1 MAAGTVGYTDTRGNK
16 DYLSMIASQIKNRVT
31 EASDMAN
38 EERQFAEEKAE
49 AGGTSL
55 DEAGIGKG
63 FFFGK
68 ALGSRFG
75 GDAIARTRGRFAKT
89 PTAGIDPAGN
99 AASRFRGGF
108 DYNVTNEIATGDTS
122 DIEAALITGLSGV
135 SQGLQSV
142 SQALIKIDGTLGGL
156 ERTQMNMA
164 RAIMFQGYVNQMLL
178 SQQQQ
183 AAGRDS
189 LRKEE
194 RSIEGG
200 GFGGGRI
207 GGSSFGGAGGGRGMI
222 NVTGGGSGGGGSDKD
237 SKFFLGSPGVSFAT
251 SNLGNIASRSL
262 STSLSAGKNM
272 VSGGLKAA
280 QSYRAIST
288 GDMVGMIGSNN
299 LYKKYG
305 IDTAEVLGKNPS
317 NIAQAAAKMFGFSGD
332 KAVQVTGLIE
342 GGLSNSKYLDDATK
356 ASKTFAELYKNADPT
371 TKRILEA
378 DVLARQFGK
387 EPDDIARGFQS
398 ALGNQREFN
407 TMQKLIKKNPSS
419 ATRGF
424 MDTADYY
431 EVYEMVIEKYGKQ
444 NGDQFMK
451 LGLFGIEDKFKGMNA
466 IGESV
471 LTNNAIADSLI
482 KNYPDMTYESL
493 EKAVMLARIG
503 NMKDAGMSS
512 TKIVKELREK
522 MGNNVADDLLLKYG
536 DDVLK
541 NSGVS
546 KIFGKGSAKVGL
558 RRFLKMI
565 PGIGL
570 GLGVIFGIQRAM
582 KGDLLGAGLE
592 IGSGVLGLNP
602 ATTGLG
608 LGIDGFLLARDM
620 GAVPMAEGGIPKG
633 SNVLA
638 MLNDRKDKT
647 PEMVTPL
654 NDETFIKFGE
664 GILNANKRNY
674 SEFSRQNASW
684 LANIGGSGEGDN
696 SLFKI
701 NFAGNDKVDLDGI
714 SSNVREIAPA
724 INQLSRDLNNNAGS
738 SNIVNNTTNNYGGT
752 GGKPDQGAESSGGN
766 FSSSGLDAFRL
777 QYIGSLS

>member
-1 MAAGTVGYTDTRGNK
+1 MAAGTVGYTDTRSENR
-16 DYLSMIASQIKNRVT
+16 DYLGMIAGQISKRVG
-31 EASDMAN
+31 EASDMATS
-38 EERQFAEEKAE
+38 ERQFAADQAE

-55 DEAGIGKG
+55 EEAGIGKG
-63 FFFGK
+63 YFFGR

-75 GDAIARTRGRFAKT
+75 GDAIARTRGRFATT
-89 PTAGIDPAGN
+89 PTAGINPAGT

-122 DIEAALITGLSGV
+122 NIEAALITGLSGV

-200 GFGGGRI
+200 GFGGGSI
-207 GGSSFGGAGGGRGMI
+207 GGQSFGGAGGGRGMI
-222 NVTGGGSGGGGSDKD
+222 NVSDTRSGGRPGGGSGGG
-237 SKFFLGSPGVSFAT
+237 SKNPFIAGSPGASFAT
-251 SNLGNIASRSL
+251 GNIGNIASRSL
-262 STSLSAGKNM
+262 TTSLSAGKNM
-272 VSGGLKAA
+272 VSGGVKAA
-280 QSYRAIST
+280 KNYKAISS

-305 IDTAEVLGKNPS
+305 IDTTEILAKNPS
-317 NIAQAAAKMFGFSGD
+317 KIAQAATKMVGFGG
-332 KAVQVTGLIE
+332 KEAVEITGLVE
-342 GGLSNSKYLDDATK
+342 GGLGSSKYLDDATK
-356 ASKTFAELYKNADPT
+356 ASKTFAELYKNADST
-371 TKRILEA
+371 TKKILEA
-378 DVLARQFGK
+378 DVLAKQFGK
-387 EPDDIARGFQS
+387 EPDAIARGFQS

-419 ATRGF
+419 AGRVF
-424 MDTADYY
+424 MDTADYN

-444 NGDQFMK
+444 NADSFMR

-466 IGESV
+466 IGDSV

-493 EKAVMLARIG
+493 EKAVMLARVG

-541 NSGVS
+541 NSAVS

-558 RRFLKMI
+558 RRVLKAI

-570 GLGVIFGIQRAM
+570 GLGIIFGIQRAM

-620 GAVPMAEGGIPKG
+620 GVMPLKKGVVATGSAPVPAV
-633 SNVLA
+633 
-638 MLNDRKDKT
+638 
-647 PEMVTPL
+647 
-654 NDETFIKFGE
+654 FGE
-664 GILNANKRNY
+664 AGLSEAAFPLEGSEGMIAGSVFGNA
-674 SEFSRQNASW
+674 AAAA
-684 LANIGGSGEGDN
+684 L
-696 SLFKI
+696 
-701 NFAGNDKVDLDGI
+701 AGNFFATGMNSSGDSLMEELSSSAQDI
-714 SSNVREIAPA
+714 SNKM
-724 INQLSRDLNNNAGS
+724 NQLSTEVKSLATSPQPIINNITNNNVTNGGAG
-738 SNIVNNTTNNYGGT
+738 GGDDAS
-752 GGKPDQGAESSGGN
+752 GGGGN
-766 FSSSGLDAFRL
+766 FSNSGLDAWRL
-777 QYIGSLS
+777 NYLGSLA